1 MGLLSFEEA
10 REEARAPGAAVLSIN
25 LLAPQEA
32 LVLSKTRAGF
42 DAASAADVMK
52 LLGEVRAG
60 EWPALKYLVFD
71 FAHGDDA
78 PGAAPEGFADMVAA
92 TAELIVATPVIT
104 LAWAR
109 GRCSGL
115 DFDLA
120 MHCSAIVAERGAS
133 FSFDG
138 DPFELFGLYAALG
151 RRLGFVKA
159 ERLVESGRVLGAEEA
174 HELMLV
180 RDLAPASPALSGID
194 AYLAQFERRYNAS
207 HAIFRAQRMAEP
219 PIDRRRP
226 DAPARR

>member
-1 MGLLSFEEA
+1 MGPATVLEESAFFGAPLRTSFLEA
-10 REEARAPGAAVLSIN
+10 
-25 LLAPQEA
+25 QEA
-32 LVLSKTRAGF
+32 LVLSKAGPGF
-42 DAASAADVMK
+42 DAAGVAAVMK
-52 LLGEVRAG
+52 LLGRVRAG
-60 EWPALKYLVFD
+60 AYPTLKYFVFD
-71 FAHGDDA
+71 FAPVDDA
-78 PGAAPEGFADMVAA
+78 PGRAPEGFTDMVAA

-120 MHCSAIVAERGAS
+120 MHCSAIVAESGAS

-159 ERLVESGRVLGAEEA
+159 ERLIESERVLSAGEA

-180 RDLAPASPALSGID
+180 RDIAPPEPALSGISS
-194 AYLAQFERRYNAS
+194 YLSQFERRYNAS
-207 HAIFRAQRMAEP
+207 HAIFRAQRMAQP
-219 PIDRRRP
+219 PIDRRRI
-226 DAPARR
+226 DAPTRR